1 MKRLFSIAAI
11 VVGFL
16 FLSAGAFLFLTGDLN
31 SDDEMTALSPL
42 ARIPLDQLANSGSAA
57 VIVTVPHNAQ
67 WARIR
72 RQWGDPSYF
81 VGAMKYPETG
91 GQIHC
96 LDELGISVEVRAKT
110 GIISLKVAKH
120 YPYPYWARCPGPG
133 FEFCASPG
141 TELTIR
147 AGSPRHPMPAGDLI
161 VLCNWEN
168 LKDKMVGV
176 MLTED
181 LRKIAGYPVGV
192 GLAMIL
198 AGIFALVH
206 RSRARKID
214 TQPR

>member
-1 MKRLFSIAAI
+1 MKRLFSIAVI

-16 FLSAGAFLFLTGDLN
+16 FLLAAAFLFPKESLN
-31 SDDEMTALSPL
+31 SDDEMTAVSPL

-57 VIVTVPHNAQ
+57 VIVTVPQNAQ
-67 WARIR
+67 WVRIR

-81 VGAMKYPETG
+81 IGAMKYPETA

-96 LDELGISVEVRAKT
+96 LDELGITVEVRAKT

-133 FEFCASPG
+133 FEFRAPPG
-141 TELTIR
+141 TDLTIR
-147 AGSPRHPMPAGDLI
+147 ASSPRHPMPAGDLI

-176 MLTED
+176 MLTYRRLAENTLV
-181 LRKIAGYPVGV
+181 LRWNRIGYDPRGEYRFS
-192 GLAMIL
+192 AP
-198 AGIFALVH
+198 AA
-206 RSRARKID
+206 RA
-214 TQPR
+214 